1 MGEAMSARINARHG
15 LPLTVQLINLFMLA
29 FLLSLVGILSR
40 PIGSLSLFW
49 PVNAILLGLLLRK
62 PAYATPLGWLT
73 TYLGMVAAD
82 LGTGEGWSLALW
94 LNACNMSLIVVGY
107 SIMLMLPQ
115 SQRRMGKPQAILYMF
130 SASLAGAAVASTLS
144 VLRND
149 SLYNNTVVVAWLAWF
164 SEQFSTTLLL
174 LPVLMAAP
182 RLKQLF
188 RMQVR
193 WRLKGCLPLLALLLS
208 LAFSVYIGGPGAIA
222 FPIPALL
229 WCAVRYQLFPVTL
242 LTLLTGMTEISNI
255 SANLVL
261 YETPNNHNAF
271 LDTLMSARLGIAML
285 VMGPLIL
292 ASSIAANRKLMRRLE
307 HSANHDFLTG
317 VLARSAM
324 TRKAGELLE
333 HKHRSKEAVSLL
345 LIDID
350 HFKQINDTHGHS
362 AGDQVLAS
370 FAHIVRRE
378 LRHDQLFGRLGGEE
392 FRHHAAARAGGAGRG
407 AGGASAPVGG
417 AGGTAGGRQTDAENH
432 HQRRRR
438 QPGDERSEIAGAADE
453 YGGYRAVSRQIAGA
467 ESGGVV
473 QRGERQQRRAYS
485 VSLTA
490 FSLAWARSGF
500 RN

>member
-1 MGEAMSARINARHG
+1 M
-15 LPLTVQLINLFMLA
+15 
-29 FLLSLVGILSR
+29 
-40 PIGSLSLFW
+40 
-49 PVNAILLGLLLRK
+49 NAILLGLLLRK
-62 PAYATPLGWLT
+62 PVYATPLGWLT

-82 LGTGEGWSLALW
+82 LSTGEGWSLALW
-94 LNACNMSLIVVGY
+94 LNACNMSLIAVGY
-107 SIMLMLPQ
+107 GIMLMLPQ

-182 RLKQLF
+182 RLKQLL
-188 RMQVR
+188 RIQVR

-208 LAFSVYIGGPGAIA
+208 LIFSVYIGGPGAIA

-242 LTLLTGMTEISNI
+242 LTLLTGMTEISSI

-378 LRHDQLFGRLGGEE
+378 LRHDQLFGRLGGKSSPSCCRVRW
-392 FRHHAAARAGGAGRG
+392 RHRAWRWGT
-407 AGGASAPVGG
+407 SAPAGG
-417 AGGTAGGRQTDAENH
+417 AGGTAGGRQANVENY

-438 QPGDERSEIAGAADE
+438 QPGDERGEIAGAADE

-467 ESGGVV
+467 
-473 QRGERQQRRAYS
+473 
-485 VSLTA
+485 
-490 FSLAWARSGF
+490 
-500 RN
+500 

>member
-1 MGEAMSARINARHG
+1 MGEAMNARINARHG

-62 PAYATPLGWLT
+62 PVYATPLGWFT

-82 LGTGEGWSLALW
+82 LSTGEGWSLALW
-94 LNACNMSLIVVGY
+94 LNACNMSLIAVGY
-107 SIMLMLPQ
+107 GIMLMLPQ

-182 RLKQLF
+182 RLKQLL

-208 LAFSVYIGGPGAIA
+208 LIFSVYIGGPGAIA

-229 WCAVRYQLFPVTL
+229 WCAVRYPLFPVTL
-242 LTLLTGMTEISNI
+242 LTLLTGMTEISSI
-255 SANLVL
+255 SANLML

-392 FRHHAAARAGGAGRG
+392 FAIMLPRALAAQGVALGEHLRRLVEQTALQVEGKQTLKITISVGV
-407 AGGASAPVGG
+407 ASLAMNEVKSLEQLMNM
-417 AGGTAGGRQTDAENH
+417 AD
-432 HQRRRR
+432 
-438 QPGDERSEIAGAADE
+438 IAL
-453 YGGYRAVSRQIAGA
+453 YRAKSQGRNRVESFNVVSGN
-467 ESGGVV
+467 
-473 QRGERQQRRAYS
+473 S
-485 VSLTA
+485 VEHIL
-490 FSLAWARSGF
+490 F
-500 RN
+500 R

>member
-1 MGEAMSARINARHG
+1 MGKAMNARINARHG

-62 PAYATPLGWLT
+62 PIYGTPLGWLT

-82 LGTGEGWSLALW
+82 LSTGEGWSLALW
-94 LNACNMSLIVVGY
+94 LNACNMSLIAVGY
-107 SIMLMLPQ
+107 GIMLMLPQ

-182 RLKQLF
+182 RLKQLL

-229 WCAVRYQLFPVTL
+229 WCAVRYPLFPVTL
-242 LTLLTGMTEISNI
+242 LTLLTGMTEISSI
-255 SANLVL
+255 S
-261 YETPNNHNAF
+261 
-271 LDTLMSARLGIAML
+271 AML

-392 FRHHAAARAGGAGRG
+392 FAIMLPRALAAQGVALGEHLRRLVEQTELQAEGKQTLKITISVGV
-407 AGGASAPVGG
+407 ASLAMNEVKSLEQLMNM
-417 AGGTAGGRQTDAENH
+417 AD
-432 HQRRRR
+432 
-438 QPGDERSEIAGAADE
+438 IAL
-453 YGGYRAVSRQIAGA
+453 YRAKSQGRNRV
-467 ESGGVV
+467 ESFNVINGN
-473 QRGERQQRRAYS
+473 S
-485 VSLTA
+485 VEHIL
-490 FSLAWARSGF
+490 F
-500 RN
+500 R

>member
-1 MGEAMSARINARHG
+1 MNARINARHG

-62 PAYATPLGWLT
+62 PIYATPLGWLT
-73 TYLGMVAAD
+73 TYLGMIVAD
-82 LGTGEGWSLALW
+82 LITGEGWSLALW
-94 LNACNMSLIVVGY
+94 LNACNMSLIAVGY
-107 SIMLMLPQ
+107 GIMLMLPQ

-149 SLYNNTVVVAWLAWF
+149 SLYNNTVVIAWLAWF

-182 RLKQLF
+182 RLKQLL

-193 WRLKGCLPLLALLLS
+193 WRLQGCLPLLALLLS
-208 LAFSVYIGGPGAIA
+208 LVFSVYIGGPGAIA

-242 LTLLTGMTEISNI
+242 LTLLTGMTEISSI
-255 SANLVL
+255 SANLML

-307 HSANHDFLTG
+307 HSANHDF
-317 VLARSAM
+317 
-324 TRKAGELLE
+324 
-333 HKHRSKEAVSLL
+333 
-345 LIDID
+345 
-350 HFKQINDTHGHS
+350 
-362 AGDQVLAS
+362 
-370 FAHIVRRE
+370 
-378 LRHDQLFGRLGGEE
+378 
-392 FRHHAAARAGGAGRG
+392 
-407 AGGASAPVGG
+407 
-417 AGGTAGGRQTDAENH
+417 
-432 HQRRRR
+432 
-438 QPGDERSEIAGAADE
+438 
-453 YGGYRAVSRQIAGA
+453 
-467 ESGGVV
+467 
-473 QRGERQQRRAYS
+473 
-485 VSLTA
+485 
-490 FSLAWARSGF
+490 
-500 RN
+500 

>member
-1 MGEAMSARINARHG
+1 MNARINARHG

-82 LGTGEGWSLALW
+82 LSTGEGWSLALW

-107 SIMLMLPQ
+107 GIMLMLPQ

-182 RLKQLF
+182 RLKQLL

-193 WRLKGCLPLLALLLS
+193 WRLKGCLPLLALLALLLS

-242 LTLLTGMTEISNI
+242 LTLLTGMSEISSI

-392 FRHHAAARAGGAGRG
+392 FAIMLPRALAAQGVALGEHLRRLVEQTELQVEGKQTLKITISVGV
-407 AGGASAPVGG
+407 ASLAMNEVKSLEQLMNM
-417 AGGTAGGRQTDAENH
+417 AD
-432 HQRRRR
+432 
-438 QPGDERSEIAGAADE
+438 IAL
-453 YGGYRAVSRQIAGA
+453 YRAKSQGRNRV
-467 ESGGVV
+467 ESFNVV
-473 QRGERQQRRAYS
+473 NGNS
-485 VSLTA
+485 VEHIL
-490 FSLAWARSGF
+490 F
-500 RN
+500 R